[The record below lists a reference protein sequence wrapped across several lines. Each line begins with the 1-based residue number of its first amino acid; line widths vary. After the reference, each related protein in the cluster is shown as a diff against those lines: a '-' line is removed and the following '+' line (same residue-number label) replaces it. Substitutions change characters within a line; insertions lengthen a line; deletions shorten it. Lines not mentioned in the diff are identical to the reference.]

1 MQERKM
7 IEVATTRRI
16 ACAYSQAHTE
26 RAMAF
31 KRLLNVLTFLPALLK
46 HVPLGRQALTAP
58 SR

>member
-1 MQERKM
+1 M